1 MGNQKMHRTSLRAAA
16 TLALVLV
23 IPPLSE
29 PASGAQLPVAN
40 ALLAITQEMD
50 DAIAPGNISVWD
62 RYTDPT
68 LIYVDENDEVS
79 DKAKLLASMKPLP
92 KGFSG
97 SIRVTEFKVHD
108 LGPIAVTTYTM
119 AETETIEGHTIHNR
133 YRETDTWRQTA
144 QGWRLIAAQVM
155 AVNKDPPSIAFQASV
170 LVGYA
175 GTYALSATTKQTVR
189 VDGNHL
195 VAERAGRPPET
206 LLAEA
211 PDVFFTPGKP
221 RTRRIFLHGSDGGVT
236 GFADRREGE
245 DLVWRRQ

>member
-1 MGNQKMHRTSLRAAA
+1 MRRNSLRVAASF
-16 TLALVLV
+16 ALVLV
-23 IPPLSE
+23 IPLLLE
-29 PASGAQLPVAN
+29 PASGTQTPVAN

-50 DAIAPGNISVWD
+50 DAIAPGNTGVWD

-68 LIYVDENDEVS
+68 LIYVDENDEVQ
-79 DKAKLLASMKPLP
+79 DKGKLLAGMKPLP
-92 KGFSG
+92 RGYSG
-97 SIRVTEFKVHD
+97 TIRVTEFKAHD

-155 AVNKDPPSIAFQASV
+155 AVNKDPPSIALQASM
-170 LVGYA
+170 LARYA
-175 GTYALSATTKQTVR
+175 GTYALSATTKETVR

-211 PDVFFTPGKP
+211 PDVFFAPGKP
-221 RTRRIFLHGSDGGVT
+221 RTRRIFLRGSDNGVT